1 MNPALLVKL
10 RPSGPWRIGPA
21 SGARDQVD
29 LLYHSDSLFSAVTH
43 AMGYLGFLDAWLN
56 ATARRPEGAAV
67 RFSSCFPF
75 MGAMQFIVPPRTIWP
90 PAPSAKVRWK
100 GARFV
105 PVSVVQDLLSGH
117 PVNEERWS
125 VDGESECLVP
135 SGRTGPFRSSL
146 RSSAAVDRMTGNAC
160 PHSTACLEFMPDS
173 GLWCALSFADETA
186 QAEWDKPVRAALR
199 WLADSG
205 FGGKRSGGWGR
216 SEAPE
221 FLEGTLPDLI
231 IPSAAPVEGAY
242 WLLSLF
248 SPSPSDSVDWQRGNY
263 GVTRR
268 GGRIESTVASGAAK
282 KLVDMIEEGSVLVA
296 AGAPSGNAPNVAPDG
311 FAHPVYR
318 AGFALSIPIPTGAQ
332 S

>member
-1 MNPALLVKL
+1 MNPALLVKF
-10 RPSGPWRIGPA
+10 RPTGPWRTGPA

-29 LLYHSDSLFSAVTH
+29 LLYHSDSLFSAVTQ
-43 AMGYLGFLDAWLN
+43 AMLYMGYLDSWLD
-56 ATARRPEGAAV
+56 ATARRPEGSAV
-67 RFSSCFPF
+67 RLSSCFPF
-75 MGAMQFIVPPRTIWP
+75 MGTVQFIVPPRTVWP

-100 GARFV
+100 GARFI
-105 PVSVVQDLLSGH
+105 PLSVVQGLLSGQ

-135 SGRTGPFRSSL
+135 NGRTGPFRSSV
-146 RSSAAVDRMTGNAC
+146 RSSAAVDRLTGSVAS
-160 PHSTACLEFMPDS
+160 HSAACLEFMPDS
-173 GLWCALSFADETA
+173 GLWCAISFIDEAA
-186 QAEWDKPVRAALR
+186 QADWDKPVRAALR

-231 IPSAAPVEGAY
+231 IPIAEPVEGAY

-248 SPSPSDSVDWQRGNY
+248 SPAAGDSVDWQRGNY
-263 GVTRR
+263 GVTCR
-268 GGRIESTVASGAAK
+268 GGRVESPVTSGASK
-282 KLVDMIEEGSVLVA
+282 KLVNMIEEGSVLA
-296 AGAPSGNAPNVAPDG
+296 AASAPSGTARDVAPDG
-311 FAHPVYR
+311 YAHPVYR
-318 AGFALSIPIPTGAQ
+318 AGFALAIPIPAGGQ